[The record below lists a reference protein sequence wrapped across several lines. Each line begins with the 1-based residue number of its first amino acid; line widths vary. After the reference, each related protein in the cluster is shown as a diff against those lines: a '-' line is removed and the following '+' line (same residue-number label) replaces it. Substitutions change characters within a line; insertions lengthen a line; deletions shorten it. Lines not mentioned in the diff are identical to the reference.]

1 MSYAITDGE
10 NQLSFIDP
18 LLTPFISMTG
28 SVLSIS
34 QENIAPVSFSIMATS
49 QGGVKAWKNVVADFN
64 SCVDQTLTVVE
75 SVITVQIN
83 KWA

>member
-1 MSYAITDGE
+1 VFTIDVAVLFSNDAVDAYCGDMSYAITDGE

-34 QENIAPVSFSIMATS
+34 QENIVPVSFSVMAIS
-49 QGGVKAWKNVVADFN
+49 
-64 SCVDQTLTVVE
+64 
-75 SVITVQIN
+75 
-83 KWA
+83 